1 MRCLIVVSSFESI
14 RQAILVDPTNAGLHA
29 KQYAP
34 LYTASAESKI
44 VIIGQAPGRRAQET
58 MRPWNDVSG
67 VRLRSWLGVSSEQF
81 YDPDRFAL
89 MPMDFFYPG
98 KGKSG
103 DLPPR
108 PDFAPTWHPLL
119 LALMPEVRLTI
130 LVGSYAQKHYLG
142 TKAKPTLTQTVR
154 AYEEYGPAYF
164 PLVHSSPLNFRWH
177 ARNPWFES
185 NVVPRLRQRVH
196 EVLDPAT

>member
-1 MRCLIVVSSFESI
+1 VNRTFESI
-14 RQAILVDPTNAGLHA
+14 RQAILADPANAELRA
-29 KQYAP
+29 KRYAP

-44 VIIGQAPGRRAQET
+44 VIIGQAPGRHAQET
-58 MRPWNDVSG
+58 KRPWNDASG
-67 VRLRSWLGVSSEQF
+67 VRLRDWLGVSSEEF

-108 PDFAPTWHPLL
+108 PEFAAVWHPRL
-119 LALMPEVRLTI
+119 LALMPKVELTI
-130 LVGSYAQKHYLG
+130 LVGRYAQKHYLG
-142 TKAKPTLTQTVR
+142 AKAKSTLTHTVQ
-154 AYEEYGPAYF
+154 AFDEYGPSYF

-177 ARNPWFES
+177 VRNPWFES
-185 NVVPRLRQRVH
+185 IVVPRLRQRVQG
-196 EVLDPAT
+196 VLDPTR